1 MEETIMANRLDGKC
15 AVVTGAASGMGKAI
29 AMDFLKEGAK
39 VVAADINLERLEE
52 LIEDCEDEELPVEN
66 LVTINC
72 NVTSEEDIKAA
83 IDLCVEKFGTFN
95 LMSHNA
101 GIIDDDT
108 LVDEM
113 TDEMWDKVITINLTG
128 SFKVTRAALQ
138 YFVPN
143 EIKGNIVMITSNGAF
158 ESATGGPAY
167 CASKAGANALM
178 KSIAFEFGR
187 NGIRCNS
194 ICPGPVM
201 TNITDSAP
209 KFNERGSAVHNK
221 SGYNAHAWEWTGGLI
236 AMPEDISPLAVYL
249 ASDESWFVNGA
260 SHVIDSGVCLSR

>member
-1 MEETIMANRLDGKC
+1 MADRLNGKV

-39 VVAADINLERLEE
+39 VLATDMNEVRLAE

-66 LVTINC
+66 LVTLVGNI
-72 NVTSEEDIKAA
+72 TKDEDCKAA
-83 IDLCVEKFGTFN
+83 IDTCVEKFGTCN
-95 LMSHNA
+95 VLSHNA

-113 TDEMWDKVITINLTG
+113 TNEMWDKVLNVNLTG
-128 SFKVTRAALQ
+128 TFKMCRAALQ

-143 EIKGNIVMITSNGAF
+143 EIEASIVLITSNGAF

-178 KSIAFEFGR
+178 KSIAFEFKR
-187 NGIRCNS
+187 DGIRCNS
-194 ICPGPVM
+194 ICPGPVL

-209 KFNERGSAVHNK
+209 QFNERGSKVHNQT
-221 SGYNAHAWEWTGGLI
+221 GYNAHCYEWTGGII
-236 AMPEDISPLAVYL
+236 AMPEQISPLAVYL
-249 ASDESWFVNGA
+249 ASDESEFVNGA

>member
-1 MEETIMANRLDGKC
+1 MADRLNGKV

-39 VVAADINLERLEE
+39 VLATDMNEVRLAE

-66 LVTINC
+66 LVTLVGNITND
-72 NVTSEEDIKAA
+72 EDCKAA
-83 IDLCVEKFGTFN
+83 IDTCVEKFGTCN
-95 LMSHNA
+95 VLSHNA

-113 TDEMWDKVITINLTG
+113 TNEMWDKVLNVNLTG
-128 SFKVTRAALQ
+128 TFKMCRAALQ

-143 EIKGNIVMITSNGAF
+143 EIEASIVLITSNGAF

-178 KSIAFEFGR
+178 KSIAFEFKR
-187 NGIRCNS
+187 DGIRCNS
-194 ICPGPVM
+194 ICPGPVL

-209 KFNERGSAVHNK
+209 KFNERGSKVHNQT
-221 SGYNAHAWEWTGGLI
+221 GYNAHCYEWTGGQI
-236 AMPEDISPLAVYL
+236 AMPEQISPLAVYL
-249 ASDESWFVNGA
+249 ASDESDFVTGA

>member
-1 MEETIMANRLDGKC
+1 MADRLNGKV

-39 VVAADINLERLEE
+39 VLATDMNEVRLAE

-66 LVTINC
+66 LVTLVGNITND
-72 NVTSEEDIKAA
+72 EDCKAA
-83 IDLCVEKFGTFN
+83 IDTCVEKFGTCN
-95 LMSHNA
+95 VLSHNA

-113 TDEMWDKVITINLTG
+113 TNEMWDKVLNVNLTG
-128 SFKVTRAALQ
+128 TFKMCRAALQ

-143 EIKGNIVMITSNGAF
+143 EIEASIVLITSNGAF

-167 CASKAGANALM
+167 CASKAGANAFM

-187 NGIRCNS
+187 KGIRCNS
-194 ICPGPVM
+194 ICPGPIAS
-201 TNITDSAP
+201 NITDSAP
-209 KFNERGSAVHNK
+209 QNTWDPEGIQMHHMR
-221 SGYNAHAWEWTGGLI
+221 GYNAAQKAWTGYQVAFPNAI
-236 AMPEDISPLAVYL
+236 APLAVYL
-249 ASDESWFVNGA
+249 ASDESFFMNA
-260 SHVIDSGVCLSR
+260 NSCVIDGGVCLSR